1 MCIVRDAISSNNVPV
16 IMQEFLN
23 LTNVI
28 DADILS
34 NVIQEFIEIFALQVT
49 PFAVEIAT
57 QLKNTLSR
65 LLQNLT
71 NQQQQEA
78 ESNSDEEE
86 KSAKILAVMGIMRS
100 INSLILGL
108 KSSSEAL
115 AHVQRLL
122 LPVFLNILENRIVDL
137 CSELIEMVD
146 TCIGTMQRVE
156 PDMWKVYELLGVT
169 SDIAVDY
176 MPELTA
182 FLGHYIELGS

>member
-108 KSSSEAL
+108 KSSSETL

-122 LPVFLNILENRIVDL
+122 LPVFLSILENRIVDL

-156 PDMWKVYELLGVT
+156 PNMWKVYELLGVT

-182 FLGHYIELGS
+182 LLGHYIELGS

>member
-34 NVIQEFIEIFALQVT
+34 NVIQKFIEIIALQVT

-57 QLKNTLSR
+57 QLRNTLSR

-100 INSLILGL
+100 IKSLILGL
-108 KSSSEAL
+108 KSSSETL

-122 LPVFLNILENRIVDL
+122 LPVFLSILENRIVDL

-156 PDMWKVYELLGVT
+156 PNMWKVYELLGVT

-182 FLGHYIELGS
+182 LLGHYIELGS